1 MNGPET
7 TPLRAELREAR
18 SRIAVLRIADAAG
31 RDARTFDE
39 LLRLT
44 FDADRT
50 VSWHALW
57 TCEKLAA
64 VEPARFVPHADS
76 LIGHLAV
83 CRHAGSR
90 RLLLAILLR
99 VPFETLPVGLLDWC
113 LDRMLLPAE
122 APAVQALA
130 VKTAY
135 RLCALEPALFGEL
148 QLLLEEA
155 DTDCYAPAARAAL
168 RNTLARL
175 RRRSARR

>member
-1 MNGPET
+1 MNDAEAT
-7 TPLRAELREAR
+7 SLREELRDAR
-18 SRIAVLRIADAAG
+18 YRIAAERIAVEAG
-31 RDARTFDE
+31 RDPRMFDE

-44 FDADRT
+44 FDADRA

-57 TCEKLAA
+57 ACEKLAA
-64 VEPARFVPHADS
+64 AEPARFAPHADA
-76 LIGHLAV
+76 LIEHLFA

-90 RLLLAILLR
+90 RLLLSILLR

-135 RLCALEPALFGEL
+135 RLCGLEPALFGEL
-148 QLLLEEA
+148 QFLLEEA
-155 DTDCYAPAARAAL
+155 DTACYAPAARAAL
-168 RNTLARL
+168 RNTLAQL
-175 RRRSARR
+175 QRRSVRR